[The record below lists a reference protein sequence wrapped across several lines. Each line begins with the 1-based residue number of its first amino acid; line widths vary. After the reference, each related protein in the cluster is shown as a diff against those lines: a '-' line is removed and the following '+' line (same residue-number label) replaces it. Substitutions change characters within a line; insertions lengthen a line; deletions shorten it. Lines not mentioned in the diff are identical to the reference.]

1 MQIIFTFCFFDI
13 CDPKISSSYKSSKVF
28 SYLVAAEKIEFDH
41 NANKEELMEGIK
53 NELLKDPEVKFG
65 SNFEQQNGKNN
76 QKKTNQNQKQPK
88 ESNSNAN
95 AKIPKNKHSKPKF
108 QYTKNQ
114 NTWSD
119 LKWIDPQF
127 FKALAA
133 TACILSFILFIF
145 EGWYWRTY
153 GTSFMEQKSISWLA
167 PWLQEHMNNMNH
179 QHFCD
184 GRVSERDKDGINDFS
199 NARHGNEKEPLFLND
214 LSLAHQSS
222 TKDERDRPK
231 SSLYGNSGD
240 TSRSTSQPPS
250 PYKSYYEN
258 NKKYENNIDHLN
270 FYDQNNNN
278 YNSNS
283 NYTSSNY
290 PNKESHSRY
299 PNSIYD
305 SLSSHTN
312 RYFGHTIH
320 CKNYMRLL
328 RGVEYRQFYLT
339 NKVDPLTAYS
349 RRLTDRDLAKNF
361 SCKLDKERRCD
372 EMMQRAWTMPN
383 LEDKVRVAKMALESC
398 WEIYEE
404 SVMKNDK
411 NKDKDVNSPEREKI
425 LEKRENN
432 QVMKP
437 HEYRLVTPA
446 YDCGL
451 ACVLLAEE
459 DSVTVQDSEAWF
471 RRALRSAF

>member
-1 MQIIFTFCFFDI
+1 MAFSQTLSNLLIYLILLHFMQIITFCFFDI
-13 CDPKISSSYKSSKVF
+13 CDLKISSSYKSSF
-28 SYLVAAEKIEFDH
+28 SYLVAAEKIEFEH
-41 NANKEELMEGIK
+41 ANKEELMEGIK
-53 NELLKDPEVKFG
+53 NELLKDPEVKFS
-65 SNFEQQNGKNN
+65 SNFEHGSSSKENGKN
-76 QKKTNQNQKQPK
+76 QKKTNQKQAK
-88 ESNSNAN
+88 ESN
-95 AKIPKNKHSKPKF
+95 AKIPKKHSKPKF
-108 QYTKNQ
+108 QYTK

-184 GRVSERDKDGINDFS
+184 GRISDRDKDSDFS
-199 NARHGNEKEPLFLND
+199 ASQKEPLFLND
-214 LSLAHQSS
+214 HSLAHA
-222 TKDERDRPK
+222 TEDERPK

-258 NKKYENNIDHLN
+258 NKNIDN
-270 FYDQNNNN
+270 FHDQNNNN
-278 YNSNS
+278 Y
-283 NYTSSNY
+283 TSSI
-290 PNKESHSRY
+290 NKEHSRY
-299 PNSIYD
+299 PSIYD

-328 RGVEYRQFYLT
+328 RGVEYRQFYLN

-372 EMMQRAWTMPN
+372 EMMQRAWTMP

-404 SVMKNDK
+404 SVM
-411 NKDKDVNSPEREKI
+411 NKDNKDVNSSEREKI
-425 LEKRENN
+425 LEKRDN

-437 HEYRLVTPA
+437 HEYRLVIPA

-459 DSVTVQDSEAWF
+459 DSVSVQDSEAWF
-471 RRALRSAF
+471 RRALRIVF